1 MLSKQ
6 STRSRRIA
14 ESRVA
19 PGSNSHTI
27 TDERDR
33 VDDLES
39 RDHNGKEGMKQS
51 LITAKES
58 QARNQRPYQ
67 PEPGNFDPS
76 RINATPDGIGAYDS

>member
-1 MLSKQ
+1 MMLSKQ

-33 VDDLES
+33 ADDLES

-51 LITAKES
+51 MITAKES
-58 QARNQRPYQ
+58 QARNQRPY
-67 PEPGNFDPS
+67 
-76 RINATPDGIGAYDS
+76 